1 MNSCNPHKIFPGTYE
16 TLQSH
21 VFRHTNNVQ
30 YASNLGTDDVE
41 IILSVNVVHST
52 YHTDRF
58 FINASLVAASC
69 TDVEMGM
76 PSIYFFL
83 APTRMNTTHNSIK
96 CSLHKSNDNNTF
108 FLKLTLYRIQVNKSC
123 LSFTVFQC
131 CILLIRFWY
140 TVYFIFTDTIWL
152 INVIWI
158 ILPKAIVTCIGCH
171 LRESYVHFGHLT

>member
-52 YHTDRF
+52 YHTDHF
-58 FINASLVAASC
+58 FINASLVAAKC

-83 APTRMNTTHNSIK
+83 ALRPEWILPTIVPYIKVMITT
-96 CSLHKSNDNNTF
+96 LF
-108 FLKLTLYRIQVNKSC
+108 FLKLTLYRIKVNKSC
-123 LSFTVFQC
+123 LSFAVFQC

-158 ILPKAIVTCIGCH
+158 ILPKVIVTCIGCH